1 MSNRNYTPFLDMN
14 LLVSDD
20 LIQAL
25 HSVQFAL
32 IGLLFATMLFG
43 YLMFSLVVHLFSYLV
58 RSRYKKRPYI
68 EAT

>member
-43 YLMFSLVVHLFSYLV
+43 YIAFSLVQSLALYLL
-58 RSRYKKRPYI
+58 RSRYKKRPYVDSL
-68 EAT
+68 